1 MASIRYSVIR
11 WWQRVRQTDQ
21 FAMSSY
27 FGIPIRNGIALGL
40 MGYVAVS
47 SGQGDDA
54 VNSLLIEAG
63 DKLLQEDN
71 SQILLES

>member
-1 MASIRYSVIR
+1 
-11 WWQRVRQTDQ
+11 
-21 FAMSSY
+21 MSSY
-27 FGIPIRNGIALGL
+27 FAIPIRNGIALGL

-63 DKLLQEDN
+63 DKLLQEDS

>member
-1 MASIRYSVIR
+1 
-11 WWQRVRQTDQ
+11 
-21 FAMSSY
+21 MSSY

-47 SGQGDDA
+47 SGQVDDA

-63 DKLLQEDN
+63 DKLLQEDS